1 MQERTLFF
9 FFSISDAE
17 TNFYEFWSPFPF
29 PLPPKKHTC
38 TQWGLSCTC
47 LPLPQTDWPVN
58 TFLNPLSI
66 CTGHSQGTCSF
77 ARTRACL
84 YRMGPKPHCSP
95 PSLLL
100 GASHTLR
107 TLSAL
112 FHSYHRTWFWP
123 FYLWPLG
130 LGYLPPF
137 WGLAPWHFSASLADS
152 ISIWERERYLQDQT
166 NTDM

>member
-9 FFSISDAE
+9 FFLFQMLRPIFMSSGLH
-17 TNFYEFWSPFPF
+17 SHSRFPPRNTHAHSGDF
-29 PLPPKKHTC
+29 PAH
-38 TQWGLSCTC
+38 
-47 LPLPQTDWPVN
+47 
-58 TFLNPLSI
+58 
-66 CTGHSQGTCSF
+66 
-77 ARTRACL
+77 ACL
-84 YRMGPKPHCSP
+84 SHKQTGQWTHSSTLSAFVLVIHRAPAHLHARVPVSTEWDPSHTAPP

>member
-1 MQERTLFF
+1 MNAPFLFCF
-9 FFSISDAE
+9 FYFRCWDQFLWVLVSIPIPAS
-17 TNFYEFWSPFPF
+17 
-29 PLPPKKHTC
+29 PPKTHMHTM
-38 TQWGLSCTC
+38 G
-47 LPLPQTDWPVN
+47 
-58 TFLNPLSI
+58 TFLHIPASPTQTGQWAHSSSLSAFVLVI
-66 CTGHSQGTCSF
+66 HMTPAHLHTSVPVSTEWDPSHT
-77 ARTRACL
+77 A
-84 YRMGPKPHCSP
+84 PP

-112 FHSYHRTWFWP
+112 FRSYHRAWFWP
-123 FYLWPLG
+123 FSLWPLG

-152 ISIWERERYLQDQT
+152 FSIWERERCLQDQT